1 MKKNLLKAILLTLT
15 AAVLLSG
22 CSLFAT
28 SSGDSGNGGSGGSTG
43 AIKMTDNYTF
53 EDPADLEFDTRYV
66 LFCDENSVM
75 ISSAP
80 EEYGIKGSYSIIYT
94 KDDAP
99 VMDYEFYVCD
109 SEEHA
114 QATVDMYAAQGA
126 ALTAAEGDPCVL
138 YSTTDGDTFEANL
151 VMFQSYGVLNEATAS
166 AYVEFMQT
174 STGGTILE

>member
-1 MKKNLLKAILLTLT
+1 MTKNLLNAILLTLT

-28 SSGDSGNGGSGGSTG
+28 SGGDSGNGSGGSTG
-43 AIKMTDNYTF
+43 AIKMTDSYSF
-53 EDPADLEFDTRYV
+53 EDPVGLDFDTRYV

-75 ISSAP
+75 VSSVPA
-80 EEYGIKGSYSIIYT
+80 EYGIKASYSIIYT

-99 VMDYEFYVCD
+99 VMDYEYFVCD
-109 SEEHA
+109 SAEHA
-114 QATVDMYAAQGA
+114 QATVDLYAAQGA
-126 ALTAAEGDPCVL
+126 ALTAVESDPCVL

-151 VMFQSYGVLNEATAS
+151 MTFQSYGMISEAKVS
-166 AYVEFMQT
+166 AYVEFMKT